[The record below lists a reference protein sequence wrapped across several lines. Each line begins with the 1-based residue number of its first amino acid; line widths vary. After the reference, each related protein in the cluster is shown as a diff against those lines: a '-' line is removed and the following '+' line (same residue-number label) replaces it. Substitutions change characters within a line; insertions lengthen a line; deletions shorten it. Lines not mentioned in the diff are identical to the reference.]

1 MRIAVAA
8 LAALAL
14 AAAAPPASANHEK
27 RAGCTVLAAGPG
39 EFTGVVTAA
48 VHASDEAA
56 EAHAVHCA
64 VEVNGVAGDSVYAW
78 WEEPVAAGVVE
89 FTAAA
94 GDVISLCQ
102 ETVSPFGSWRHCA
115 VAAGAGVLPGPVVAA
130 TTW

>member
-1 MRIAVAA
+1 MRIATAA

-14 AAAAPPASANHEK
+14 VAAPASANHEQ
-27 RAGCTVLAAGPG
+27 RAGCTLLAAGADRY
-39 EFTGVVTAA
+39 TGVVTAA
-48 VHASDEAA
+48 VYASDEAA

-64 VEVNGVAGDSVYAW
+64 VEVNGVAGPSVYAW

-115 VAAGAGVLPGPVVAA
+115 VAPAAGVLPGPVAAA